1 MIELFDETLR
11 SLITGEVVDGGGVEV
26 SFEAPTRDW
35 STRRSVPTLDLYL
48 YDLREDLTR
57 REVQWADVRD
67 EAGRVVGRRPPPRRY
82 RLSYLVTAWTQRPE
96 DEHRLLSAC
105 LATFLRHET
114 LVPAE
119 LAGALAEQ
127 PVPVELEVALPPGP
141 DRSLADVW
149 TALGGELKPSLDLVA
164 TVPFVVSRET
174 KAGPPV
180 LEIPRLQVA
189 RADEPGVEPEA
200 AGRHGRR
207 SGRGRAAAA
216 AEIAEETV
224 SAGAADQPGR
234 ILRLRGSASH

>member
-11 SLITGEVVDGGGVEV
+11 GLIAGEVVDGSGVEV
-26 SFEAPTRDW
+26 SFEAPTKDW

-48 YDLREDLTR
+48 YDLREDLSR

-67 EAGRVVGRRPPPRRY
+67 EAGRVLGRRPPPRRY

-105 LATFLRHET
+105 LAAFLRHET
-114 LVPAE
+114 LPPAE

-164 TVPFVVSRET
+164 TVPFVIGRET

-180 LEIPRLQVA
+180 LEVPRLQVA
-189 RADEPGVEPEA
+189 RADAPGAEPEA
-200 AGRHGRR
+200 ARR
-207 SGRGRAAAA
+207 RRGTAVPAAAPA
-216 AEIAEETV
+216 ADLAEETV
-224 SAGAADQPGR
+224 SAGAPEQPGR
-234 ILRLRGSASH
+234 ILRLRSSARR

>member
-11 SLITGEVVDGGGVEV
+11 DLVAREVTNGGGVEV
-26 SFEAPTRDW
+26 SFEAPTKDW

-57 REVQWADVRD
+57 REIQWAEVRN
-67 EAGRVVGRRPPPRRY
+67 EAGHVVGRRPPPRRY

-96 DEHRLLSAC
+96 DEHGLLSAC
-105 LATFLRHET
+105 LASFLRHET
-114 LVPAE
+114 LPPAE

-164 TVPFVVSRET
+164 LVPFVVARET

-180 LEIPRLQVA
+180 LEAPRIQVA
-189 RADEPGVEPEA
+189 RTDEPGTGPEA
-200 AGRHGRR
+200 APGARR
-207 SGRGRAAAA
+207 GARRAAAA
-216 AEIAEETV
+216 TRPVAEETV
-224 SAGAADQPGR
+224 AAGSADQPGR
-234 ILRLRGSASH
+234 VLRLRGASGR